1 MEPKPGYKT
10 TEFWITAVANIAGT
24 VIALLAGYGMLK
36 AEKGELWLA
45 LVQALALAI
54 IPLVLALVNGRYIQ
68 ARADVKTASSQQKT
82 ES

>member
-24 VIALLAGYGMLK
+24 VIALLVGYGMLK
-36 AEKGELWLA
+36 TREGELWLA

-54 IPLVLALVNGRYIQ
+54 IPLVLAFANGRYIQ
-68 ARADVKTASSQQKT
+68 ARADVKMAAQKS